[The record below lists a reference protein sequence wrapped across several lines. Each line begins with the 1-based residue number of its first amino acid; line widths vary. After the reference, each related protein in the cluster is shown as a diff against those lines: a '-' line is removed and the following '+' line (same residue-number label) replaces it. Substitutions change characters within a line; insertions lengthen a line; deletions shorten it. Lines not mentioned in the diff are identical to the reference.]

1 MINTLTE
8 LVADGLFE
16 PVTLLSTTK
25 SNNPVVGEIY
35 HDTVK
40 KRNYFFDGTN
50 WKELVISSK
59 EGEFNK
65 KRMRKI
71 NNIFSENKK

>member
-1 MINTLTE
+1 MIDNLSK
-8 LVADGLFE
+8 LVTDGLFE
-16 PVTLLSTTK
+16 PVTLLNTTK
-25 SNNPVVGEIY
+25 SNNPIVGEIY
-35 HDTVK
+35 HDINK

-59 EGEFNK
+59 DAEFNK

-71 NNIFSENKK
+71 KRLFK